1 MEPMTAFPWID
12 VATILALVALNGL
25 FAMSELAIVSAR
37 KPRLQALEKAGRRG
51 ARTALDLAS
60 DPGKF
65 LSTVQSGITLIGILA
80 GAYSGSSL
88 GQPVA
93 DRLTLLGLPTDSAQT
108 IGFALVIGLVPY
120 ASLIVG
126 ELVPKQFAL
135 RADRKSKRLN
145 SSH

>member
-1 MEPMTAFPWID
+1 MA
-12 VATILALVALNGL
+12 
-25 FAMSELAIVSAR
+25 ELTIVSAR

-51 ARTALDLAS
+51 ARTALHLAS

-65 LSTVQSGITLIGILA
+65 LSTVQIGITLIGILA

-93 DRLTLLGLPTDSAQT
+93 DRLTLLGLPPDSAQT
-108 IGFALVIGLVPY
+108 IGFALVIGLVTY

-126 ELVPKQFAL
+126 ELVPTQVAL
-135 RADRKSKRLN
+135 RPPEQIAEIVRASGGERVGQYG
-145 SSH
+145 

>member
-37 KPRLQALEKAGRRG
+37 KPLLQALVKAGRRG

-65 LSTVQSGITLIGILA
+65 LSTVQIGNTLIGILA
-80 GAYSGSSL
+80 GAYSRWDEPTAEIQSL
-88 GQPVA
+88 M
-93 DRLTLLGLPTDSAQT
+93 RIS
-108 IGFALVIGLVPY
+108 
-120 ASLIVG
+120 
-126 ELVPKQFAL
+126 
-135 RADRKSKRLN
+135 
-145 SSH
+145 

>member
-1 MEPMTAFPWID
+1 
-12 VATILALVALNGL
+12 
-25 FAMSELAIVSAR
+25 MSEIVIVSAR
-37 KPRLQALEKAGRRG
+37 KPRLQALENAGRRG

-65 LSTVQSGITLIGILA
+65 LSTVQIGITLIGILA

-93 DRLTLLGLPTDSAQT
+93 DRLTLLGLPPDSAQT
-108 IGFALVIGLVPY
+108 IGFALVIGLVTY

-126 ELVPKQFAL
+126 ELVPRSEEHTSELQSLMRISYAVFCLKKKN
-135 RADRKSKRLN
+135 RKTQ
-145 SSH
+145 